1 MKYMRD
7 TNICIFII
15 KKDMNVLSKLKNI
28 DFKDIC
34 ISSITL
40 SELEYGAAKSMYYE
54 KNKKALQDFIN
65 YFSVLPFD
73 SDAAYEYGKI
83 RTELEKKGSPIG
95 CMDMLIAS
103 HAKSQNLILVT
114 NNTREFSKV
123 NHLKL
128 EDWKN
133 SFIK

>member
-1 MKYMRD
+1 MKYMLD
-7 TNICIFII
+7 TNICIFTI

-28 DFKDIC
+28 DFKEIC

-54 KNKKALQDFIN
+54 KNKKALQDFIY

-83 RTELEKKGSPIG
+83 RAALEKKGSPIG

-103 HAKSQNLILVT
+103 YAKSQNLTLVT
-114 NNTREFSKV
+114 NNTREFSKI

-128 EDWKN
+128 EDWK
-133 SFIK
+133 K